1 MIKLTFYSPPPI
13 PPLFPLPT
21 RSTIF
26 LKKNLLSRLIASGR
40 FIYSDMGRLPVAASL
55 KKTDSLFPEI
65 HILNSERPQLLAG
78 LLLLYIQIEGEIKR
92 FHGKNLLTE
101 FISLSQIYKEF

>member
-1 MIKLTFYSPPPI
+1 MLAVES
-13 PPLFPLPT
+13 
-21 RSTIF
+21 STQTWEGSQW
-26 LKKNLLSRLIASGR
+26 LQ
-40 FIYSDMGRLPVAASL
+40 SL

-78 LLLLYIQIEGEIKR
+78 LLLLYSTKLSIQIEGEIKR

>member
-1 MIKLTFYSPPPI
+1 
-13 PPLFPLPT
+13 
-21 RSTIF
+21 
-26 LKKNLLSRLIASGR
+26 
-40 FIYSDMGRLPVAASL
+40 MGRLPVAASL

-65 HILNSERPQLLAG
+65 HTLNSERPQLLAG
-78 LLLLYIQIEGEIKR
+78 LLLLYSAKLSIQIEGEIKR